1 MFLFLSLLCVLSKES
16 PTEYLLSLDKKKKKK
31 KKKSQCHF
39 KPGMVVHG
47 FNPSP
52 WEAEEV
58 GYL

>member
-1 MFLFLSLLCVLSKES
+1 VSLLKIPPINTSVLC
-16 PTEYLLSLDKKKKKK
+16 KKKKK